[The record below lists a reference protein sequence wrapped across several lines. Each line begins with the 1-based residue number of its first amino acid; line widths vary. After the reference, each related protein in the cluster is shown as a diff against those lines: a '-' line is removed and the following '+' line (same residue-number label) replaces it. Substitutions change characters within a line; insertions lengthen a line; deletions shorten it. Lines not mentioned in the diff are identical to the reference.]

1 MRHIAFGGSRNGTLV
16 RCRAGYQADTADI
29 LDVCGRGVR
38 RTGACRGR
46 RVPVTPRSKGLPHG
60 RAMRFPGYAADRPGG
75 TVPDL
80 AFAPRDLYPSQGS
93 TSRGS
98 HGAPSAFAPPRPVPS
113 RSSVPSGVDTAHPA
127 TGAPAPAKLSGREWA
142 RFLRR
147 LLRGTDT
154 AMVTVCVVAGFLVRF
169 EGGQPFT
176 GSPADLNEALIGG
189 VLGVMWVAALGLY
202 HTRDTKI
209 LGTGTSE
216 YKRVAAASGA
226 VFGLLAVGLVSFR
239 IQPSSAFY
247 LVSLPL
253 GLALLPASRWLARC
267 WYNSRQSRGQYLVR
281 TIVIGQPEDVR
292 YVLKRVARKS
302 GAVYQIL
309 GISLPGGRRG
319 TSLDVD
325 GRRVPV
331 LSSTD
336 DVVRTVGLC
345 GAEAVIVAG
354 PVPGGNQYI
363 RELGW
368 GLEEHQAELVLASS
382 LTNVAG
388 PRIHWR
394 PVEGLPL
401 MHVDVPRYSG
411 AKHAFKR
418 LLDIVVASVA
428 LVLLSPLF
436 LALAVIVKRDSP
448 GPVLFC
454 QERVGKAG
462 KPFRML
468 KFRSMVTD
476 AEATLAGLGSQNDGS
491 GVLFKMRQD
500 PRVTRCGRWMRRY
513 SLDELPQFWN
523 VLCGEMSL
531 VGPRPPLP
539 REVSGYERHTHRRL
553 LIKPGITGLWQVNGR
568 SDLPWDEA
576 VRLDLY
582 YVENWSIMGDVII
595 LWRTFRA
602 MCAPAGAY

>member
-1 MRHIAFGGSRNGTLV
+1 MTPQAEGTPL
-16 RCRAGYQADTADI
+16 RLTLSGAGHSAGHTA
-29 LDVCGRGVR
+29 G
-38 RTGACRGR
+38 
-46 RVPVTPRSKGLPHG
+46 
-60 RAMRFPGYAADRPGG
+60 RPGG
-75 TVPDL
+75 TLADL
-80 AFAPRDLYPSQGS
+80 AYASHTLHVPRAAHNASATLPPLPR
-93 TSRGS
+93 TPVAARPA
-98 HGAPSAFAPPRPVPS
+98 GAGAKPAEPSA
-113 RSSVPSGVDTAHPA
+113 
-127 TGAPAPAKLSGREWA
+127 GARLSGREWA

-147 LLRGTDT
+147 LLRATDSLLV
-154 AMVTVCVVAGFLVRF
+154 ALCVLAGFLVHY
-169 EGGQPFT
+169 EGDRPFAAT
-176 GSPADLNEALIGG
+176 FADVNGALIGAL
-189 VLGVMWVAALGLY
+189 LGVMWVAALGLY
-202 HTRDTKI
+202 RTRDPKI
-209 LGTGTSE
+209 LGAGSSE

-226 VFGLLAVGLVSFR
+226 VFGLLAVLLVAFR
-239 IQPSSAFY
+239 IQPASAFY

-253 GLALLPASRWLARC
+253 GLILLPGSRLIARR
-267 WYNSRQSRGQYLVR
+267 WYNARQAQGQFLVKA
-281 TIVIGQPEDVR
+281 IVIGQVEDVR
-292 YVLKRVARKS
+292 YVLKRIARKS
-302 GAVYQIL
+302 GAVYEIL
-309 GISLPGGRRG
+309 GVSLPGGRRG
-319 TSLDVD
+319 TTLDVD

-336 DVVRTVGLC
+336 DVVRTVGRC

-411 AKHAFKR
+411 AKHACKR
-418 LLDIVVASVA
+418 LLDVAVA
-428 LVLLSPLF
+428 AMALLVLSPVLLT
-436 LALAVIVKRDSP
+436 LAIIVKHDSP
-448 GPVLFC
+448 GPVLFR

-462 KPFRML
+462 HPFRML
-468 KFRSMVTD
+468 KFRSMVVS
-476 AEATLAGLGSQNDGS
+476 AEAALAGLGAQNQGA
-491 GVLFKMRQD
+491 GVLFKMHND

-523 VLCGEMSL
+523 VLTGEMSL
-531 VGPRPPLP
+531 VGPRPPLQ
-539 REVSGYERHTHRRL
+539 REVGGYERHTRRRL

-595 LWRTFRA
+595 MWRTFRA

>member
-1 MRHIAFGGSRNGTLV
+1 MTARPEWMAPGLTPAAPGHGAS
-16 RCRAGYQADTADI
+16 RAG
-29 LDVCGRGVR
+29 
-38 RTGACRGR
+38 
-46 RVPVTPRSKGLPHG
+46 
-60 RAMRFPGYAADRPGG
+60 G
-75 TVPDL
+75 TMADL
-80 AFAPRDLYPSQGS
+80 AYAPHQRHAEHDARIPPVIFRPQPLPAAVPAV
-93 TSRGS
+93 R
-98 HGAPSAFAPPRPVPS
+98 APDR
-113 RSSVPSGVDTAHPA
+113 
-127 TGAPAPAKLSGREWA
+127 LSGREWA

-147 LLRGTDT
+147 VLRGTD
-154 AMVTVCVVAGFLVRF
+154 ALLVAACVFAGFLVRF
-169 EGGQPFT
+169 EGGQPLT
-176 GSPADLNEALIGG
+176 GSLADLNAAVIGA
-189 VLGVMWVAALGLY
+189 VLGILWVAALGLY
-202 HTRDTKI
+202 RTRDTKI
-209 LGTGTSE
+209 LGAGTSE

-226 VFGLLAVGLVSFR
+226 VFGLLAVGLVAFR
-239 IQPSSAFY
+239 VQPASAFH

-253 GLALLPASRWLARC
+253 GLVLLPGGRWTARR
-267 WYNSRQSRGQYLVR
+267 WYNSRQALGQFLVR
-281 TIVIGQPEDVR
+281 AIVIGEPEDVR
-292 YVLKRVARKS
+292 YVLKRISKKS
-302 GAVYQIL
+302 GAVYEIL
-309 GISLPGGRRG
+309 GVALPGGRRG
-319 TSLDVD
+319 TTFDVD

-336 DVVRTVGLC
+336 DVVRTVGRC

-368 GLEEHQAELVLASS
+368 GLEEHKAELVLASS

-418 LLDIVVASVA
+418 LLDIVVASAA
-428 LVLLSPLF
+428 LALLAPLF
-436 LALAVIVKRDSP
+436 LVLAIIVKHDSP
-448 GPVLFC
+448 GPVLFR

-468 KFRSMVTD
+468 KIRSMVTD
-476 AEATLAGLGSQNDGS
+476 ADAALAVLSGQNDGA
-491 GVLFKMRQD
+491 GVLFKMHND

-523 VLCGEMSL
+523 VLSGAMSL
-531 VGPRPPLP
+531 VGPRPPLQ
-539 REVSGYERHTHRRL
+539 REVVGYERHTHRRL

-595 LWRTFRA
+595 IWRTFRA
-602 MCAPAGAY
+602 MCVPAGAY

>member
-1 MRHIAFGGSRNGTLV
+1 MTPQAEGTPLTLALPGAGRSAGRSGSTVADLAYASHALRTPLAAHSAAHSAAATL
-16 RCRAGYQADTADI
+16 APQ
-29 LDVCGRGVR
+29 R
-38 RTGACRGR
+38 RPSA
-46 RVPVTPRSKGLPHG
+46 PRP
-60 RAMRFPGYAADRPGG
+60 PAAAPGG
-75 TVPDL
+75 P
-80 AFAPRDLYPSQGS
+80 A
-93 TSRGS
+93 
-98 HGAPSAFAPPRPVPS
+98 
-113 RSSVPSGVDTAHPA
+113 GVPA
-127 TGAPAPAKLSGREWA
+127 TAQSTRARLSGREWV

-147 LLRGTDT
+147 LLRGTDSLLVIVS
-154 AMVTVCVVAGFLVRF
+154 VTAGFLVPF
-169 EGGQPFT
+169 EGGQPFAGT
-176 GSPADLNEALIGG
+176 FADFNGAFIAA
-189 VLGVMWVAALGLY
+189 VLGVMWIAALSLY
-202 HTRDTKI
+202 RTRDPQI
-209 LGTGTSE
+209 LGAGSSE

-226 VFGLLAVGLVSFR
+226 VFGLLAVLLVAFR
-239 IQPSSAFY
+239 IQPASAFY

-253 GLALLPASRWLARC
+253 GLILLPGSRWIARR
-267 WYNSRQSRGQYLVR
+267 WYNARQAQGQFLVKA
-281 TIVIGQPEDVR
+281 IVIGQAEDVR
-292 YVLKRVARKS
+292 YVLKRIARNS
-302 GAVYQIL
+302 GAAYEIL
-309 GISLPGGRRG
+309 GVAMPGGRRG
-319 TSLDVD
+319 TTLDVD

-336 DVVRTVGLC
+336 DVVRTVGRC

-401 MHVDVPRYSG
+401 MHVDVPRYNG

-418 LLDIVVASVA
+418 LLDIAVASTA
-428 LVLLSPLF
+428 LILLSPVLLT
-436 LALAVIVKRDSP
+436 LALIVKHDSP
-448 GPVLFC
+448 GPVLFR

-462 KPFRML
+462 NPFRML
-468 KFRSMVTD
+468 KFRSMVVN
-476 AEATLAGLGSQNDGS
+476 AEAALAGLGAQNEGA
-491 GVLFKMRQD
+491 GVLFKMHND
-500 PRVTRCGRWMRRY
+500 PRVTKCGRWMRRY

-523 VLCGEMSL
+523 VLTGEMSL
-531 VGPRPPLP
+531 VGPRPPLQ
-539 REVSGYERHTHRRL
+539 REVGGYERHTHRRL

-595 LWRTFRA
+595 MWRTFRA
-602 MCAPAGAY
+602 MCAPEGAY

>member
-1 MRHIAFGGSRNGTLV
+1 MPLQLTLQSTAHT
-16 RCRAGYQADTADI
+16 AG
-29 LDVCGRGVR
+29 
-38 RTGACRGR
+38 
-46 RVPVTPRSKGLPHG
+46 
-60 RAMRFPGYAADRPGG
+60 RPGG
-75 TVPDL
+75 TVADL
-80 AFAPRDLYPSQGS
+80 AYAAHAPRIVSPPQ
-93 TSRGS
+93 TT
-98 HGAPSAFAPPRPVPS
+98 HG
-113 RSSVPSGVDTAHPA
+113 HPA
-127 TGAPAPAKLSGREWA
+127 TFAPQRRPATEQPAADTAAAPPTPARISGREWA

-147 LLRGTDT
+147 LLRGTDALLVAVSVT
-154 AMVTVCVVAGFLVRF
+154 AGLLIHI
-169 EGGQPFT
+169 EGNEPFT
-176 GSPADLNEALIGG
+176 GTLADLYGTLIAA
-189 VLGVMWVAALGLY
+189 VLGVLWIAALGLY
-202 HTRDTKI
+202 RTRDPKV
-209 LGTGTSE
+209 LGAGASE
-216 YKRVAAASGA
+216 YKRVAAASSA
-226 VFGLLAVGLVSFR
+226 VFGLLAVGLVVFR
-239 IQPSSAFY
+239 VQPASAFY

-253 GLALLPASRWLARC
+253 GLVLLPGSRWIARR
-267 WYNSRQSRGQYLVR
+267 WYNARQAQGQYLVR
-281 TIVIGQPEDVR
+281 AIVIGQTEDVR
-292 YVLKRVARKS
+292 YVLKRIARKS
-302 GAVYQIL
+302 NAVYEVL
-309 GISLPGGRRG
+309 GVALPGGRRG
-319 TSLDVD
+319 TSFDVD

-336 DVVRTVGLC
+336 DVVRTVGLH

-411 AKHAFKR
+411 AKHVCKR
-418 LLDIVVASVA
+418 LLDIAVAGAA
-428 LVLLSPLF
+428 LVLLSPL
-436 LALAVIVKRDSP
+436 LLVLAVIVKRDSP
-448 GPVLFC
+448 GPVLFR

-476 AEATLAGLGSQNDGS
+476 AETVLARLGAQNEGA
-491 GVLFKMRQD
+491 GVLFKMRND

-523 VLCGEMSL
+523 VLSGEMSL
-531 VGPRPPLP
+531 VGPRPPLQ
-539 REVSGYERHTHRRL
+539 REVGGYERHTHRRL
-553 LIKPGITGLWQVNGR
+553 LIKPGITGLWQINGR

-595 LWRTFRA
+595 IWRTFRA
-602 MCAPAGAY
+602 MCVPAGAY